1 MSFNTKGHN
10 VEETNFVSNYL
21 SAGIHEAKIQKI
33 EYFESASG
41 TPGMK
46 ITHEGRPME
55 DLGGAGQTA
64 ETTWWVSPKAWDN
77 EGDPAPPT
85 WTTKAKVAAMAE
97 KLGVRSESDNIDAE
111 SPEQY
116 AVALDSLFKNKVGRW
131 KFAGEEIAGKEGKQ
145 NGFKAGLA
153 GYGFVESV
161 DTTPSKLKFDETNKY
176 DMKRLP
182 VADSEV
188 PSSNGTGATAT
199 VSSNSDDPWS

>member
-33 EYFESASG
+33 EYFEAASG

-64 ETTWWVSPKAWDN
+64 ETTWWLSDNAW
-77 EGDPAPPT
+77 T
-85 WTTKAKVAAMAE
+85 YTKDRLVIMAD
-97 KLGVRSESDNIDAE
+97 KLGVRTGLDNINAE
-111 SPEQY
+111 SPAEY
-116 AVALDSLFKNKVGRW
+116 SAALDSLFKNKVGRW

-145 NGFKAGLA
+145 NWFKAGLA

-188 PSSNGTGATAT
+188 PSSNGTAATAA